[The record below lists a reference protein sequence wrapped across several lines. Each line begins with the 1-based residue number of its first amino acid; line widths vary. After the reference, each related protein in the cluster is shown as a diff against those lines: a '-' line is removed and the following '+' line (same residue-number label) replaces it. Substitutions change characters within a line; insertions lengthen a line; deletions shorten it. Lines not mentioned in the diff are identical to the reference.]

1 MAIPMPI
8 VQDIRRLDRQ
18 GMSRA
23 QIARRL
29 HVDRGTVAKYA
40 DMEDCSPKPKA
51 DRRYGSKIDPYAHLV
66 DGWLEADR
74 LLPRKQRHTI
84 RRVHDRLLAETDY
97 DGEYSTTMR
106 YVHRWREANRGVPDR
121 EGYVRLE
128 WAAGSMQVDFGV
140 ARARIAGE
148 MADVHCLVVSLPYSN
163 MRLCVAL
170 PGENAECLC
179 HGLMLVFEHIGG
191 VPPVIVM
198 DNATGAGRRNAK
210 GEVALTG
217 VFSAFVAHYRLEVRF
232 CNPYSGNEKGSVENA
247 VGFLRRNLM
256 VPPMRAESYGQ
267 LSRLLLE
274 RCDGLAR
281 DSYCPRLLD
290 VPVAEVFDEERAA
303 LMPLPSTA
311 FDPVRWESRT
321 DDKYGLVDIDSNRYL
336 AGPDSARSRVLA
348 AIRWDTVTLTS
359 PATGELF
366 AEYPRQYGRSRN
378 VEDPA
383 LVLPRLA
390 VKPRAWRE
398 SSIRPDVPDDIRAW
412 LDSMDEKTLRES
424 LKAIGDGVPGGRV
437 RSRDAGVRRDPA
449 LEQGHGPARGL
460 AHPDRVAHARRR
472 VGIPR
477 RDRGARPER
486 LRPVHHRHGRRRGRT
501 VSVRPDPVIPETR
514 RRRASTTEKSE
525 RILKMSRSLTL
536 TRSVLA
542 GTLAEATPNQ
552 LDFIERW
559 FTAELDSRERS
570 KRLRLLKQA
579 GFPADKT
586 LDGYDWTNLKM
597 PADWGRAQL
606 ENLDFV
612 AGCEDLVLYG
622 PVGTGKSHLAIAIG
636 RLACERGVPVRFFT
650 ATGLLMRLRRAQQE
664 NRLDRELASIGK
676 ARLLIIDE
684 FGYLPIDEEGSRL
697 LFQIISD
704 SYETRSII
712 YTTNIEFS
720 GWGRVLGDKNMA
732 AALIDRTVHHGRL
745 IRFEGRSYRSEHA
758 LMTK

>member
-1 MAIPMPI
+1 M
-8 VQDIRRLDRQ
+8 
-18 GMSRA
+18 
-23 QIARRL
+23 
-29 HVDRGTVAKYA
+29 
-40 DMEDCSPKPKA
+40 
-51 DRRYGSKIDPYAHLV
+51 
-66 DGWLEADR
+66 
-74 LLPRKQRHTI
+74 
-84 RRVHDRLLAETDY
+84 
-97 DGEYSTTMR
+97 
-106 YVHRWREANRGVPDR
+106 
-121 EGYVRLE
+121 
-128 WAAGSMQVDFGV
+128 
-140 ARARIAGE
+140 
-148 MADVHCLVVSLPYSN
+148 
-163 MRLCVAL
+163 
-170 PGENAECLC
+170 
-179 HGLMLVFEHIGG
+179 
-191 VPPVIVM
+191 
-198 DNATGAGRRNAK
+198 
-210 GEVALTG
+210 
-217 VFSAFVAHYRLEVRF
+217 
-232 CNPYSGNEKGSVENA
+232 
-247 VGFLRRNLM
+247 
-256 VPPMRAESYGQ
+256 
-267 LSRLLLE
+267 
-274 RCDGLAR
+274 
-281 DSYCPRLLD
+281 
-290 VPVAEVFDEERAA
+290 
-303 LMPLPSTA
+303 
-311 FDPVRWESRT
+311 
-321 DDKYGLVDIDSNRYL
+321 
-336 AGPDSARSRVLA
+336 
-348 AIRWDTVTLTS
+348 
-359 PATGELF
+359 
-366 AEYPRQYGRSRN
+366 
-378 VEDPA
+378 
-383 LVLPRLA
+383 
-390 VKPRAWRE
+390 
-398 SSIRPDVPDDIRAW
+398 
-412 LDSMDEKTLRES
+412 
-424 LKAIGDGVPGGRV
+424 
-437 RSRDAGVRRDPA
+437 
-449 LEQGHGPARGL
+449 
-460 AHPDRVAHARRR
+460 
-472 VGIPR
+472 
-477 RDRGARPER
+477 
-486 LRPVHHRHGRRRGRT
+486 
-501 VSVRPDPVIPETR
+501 SVRPDPVIPETR

-758 LMTK
+758 LMTKQPTQRRQAAADTAHPAENPLPTLRKNTAHKADANLLKHRLHGCGGHRHRRDQPQGPQLHHRGRRSRGARCHQRDAGQGPGHGRTVLA